1 MSVSNNGKA
10 ILAATRELNRKWQ
23 ETRNAW
29 RDSKAEEFERQ
40 YLAELISEVERS
52 IPVLEELDRAI
63 AEARRACE

>member
-29 RDSKAEEFERQ
+29 RDSKAEEFERK
-40 YLAELISEVERS
+40 YLADLISEVERS
-52 IPVLEELDRAI
+52 IPALEELDRAI
-63 AEARRACE
+63 TEARRACE

>member
-1 MSVSNNGKA
+1 VSVSNNGKA

-23 ETRNAW
+23 ETRNTW
-29 RDSKAEEFERQ
+29 RDSKAEEFERRFM
-40 YLAELISEVERS
+40 ADLIGEVERT